1 MQNKNNET
9 GRSMVEML
17 GVLGIMGVLSVVG
30 VAGYRHATDKN
41 RANNIFGTVSMMAV
55 STSSQLILGNNAT
68 SNERTEEIDGYTFK
82 TKMNYGGKSDR
93 FSITVNNISNRIC
106 NQIKNSGYKMSLL
119 TLINGKQAGDC
130 QSDLNTVEFVF
141 LDNLN
146 RGSEKERTSCTT
158 DNDCEPFLGSGYK
171 CNTTKGICE
180 IQCASNRTHVDGY
193 GCCPNDRLW
202 NGGCCSADY
211 GVKMQEVEGV
221 RMCCKDGGCC
231 PEGQIYDSKT
241 KKCHLCENVTGV
253 IKNNTFYYCA
263 MCPNL
268 VKVSKWQCAP
278 ACTDPDAV
286 LVGGVCKCPL
296 DRPLL
301 PSNSPANP
309 QCLPCDYNGTT
320 GHEAPYGAPN
330 NTNYTG
336 YYCNRHNGGGYS
348 QYCAPGTVGVSVN
361 QTIILSDGSSYKET
375 GNYGSCKDC
384 SEVDISALQYQ
395 ASCES
400 CGGTWDGDSWD
411 NGTCIP

>member
-1 MQNKNNET
+1 MTTQILKSQR

-30 VAGYRHATDKN
+30 VAGYRHATDKS

-55 STSSQLILGNNAT
+55 STSSQLILANNAT

-146 RGSEKERTSCTT
+146 RGSEKDRTSCTT
-158 DNDCEPFLGSGYK
+158 DNDCAPFLGSGYK
-171 CNTTKGICE
+171 CNTTNGICE
-180 IQCASNRTHVDGY
+180 IQCASNTTYVENY

-202 NGGCCSADY
+202 NGGCCS
-211 GVKMQEVEGV
+211 KTIQEVDGIK
-221 RMCCKDGGCC
+221 MCCQGSTCC
-231 PEGQIYDSKT
+231 PEGTIRDSKT
-241 KKCHLCENVTGV
+241 ATCIDCTDVTGA
-253 IKNNTFYYCA
+253 IWNGYFDSCS

-268 VKVSKWQCAP
+268 VQVSKYQCAP

-286 LVGGVCKCPL
+286 LVDGVCRCPL
-296 DRPLL
+296 DRPLMRGDWND
-301 PSNSPANP
+301 SNP
-309 QCLPCDYNGTT
+309 QCLPCDYNGDLTDKL
-320 GHEAPYGAPN
+320 AYGN
-330 NTNYTG
+330 VDTG
-336 YYCNRHNGGGYS
+336 YYCNRRNGSGVS
-348 QYCAPGTVGVSVN
+348 SYCEPGTVGVSWN
-361 QTIILSDGSSYKET
+361 RSITLADGTVYKET
-375 GNYGSCKDC
+375 GNKGSCKPC